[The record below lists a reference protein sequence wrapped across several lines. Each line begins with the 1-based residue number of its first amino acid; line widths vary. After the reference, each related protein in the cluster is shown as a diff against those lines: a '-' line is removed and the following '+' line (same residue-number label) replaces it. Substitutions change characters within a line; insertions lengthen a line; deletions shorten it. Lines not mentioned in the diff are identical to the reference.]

1 LASIEALVFTSVC
14 CGGAVHS
21 PSQTCVLNL
30 ASLRPLYRARNF
42 LMPTPTMTPR
52 TEEDEYGEDPRFDD
66 TDVST
71 IPFVQHPAY
80 GRGLWKNPIKFV
92 SAAPDAPI
100 KAPVGNTMAEKY
112 LAIMFPNGQPQ
123 PKSEA
128 YPACGICGESVKEQ
142 DQRMHF
148 LSPAHQAALPRAPIP
163 SAIDRSR
170 MGLKYMS
177 KHGFD
182 VDARVGL
189 GVSGQ
194 GMLFPLVPKEK
205 RDKFGLGIDKKEHE
219 KKRALGGAS
228 IADVKEGR
236 LDAGKIRKL
245 ATVERRKHDKLQ
257 KMFYGN
263 DEVEKYLGHLDG

>member
-1 LASIEALVFTSVC
+1 MI
-14 CGGAVHS
+14 
-21 PSQTCVLNL
+21 
-30 ASLRPLYRARNF
+30 
-42 LMPTPTMTPR
+42 PR
-52 TEEDEYGEDPRFDD
+52 TGDEYEEDPRFDD
-66 TDVST
+66 ADVST
-71 IPFVQHPAY
+71 IPFVQHTAY
-80 GRGLWKNPIKFV
+80 GRGLWKNPIQFV

-100 KAPVGNTMAEKY
+100 TATTGNGNTLAEKY

-123 PKSEA
+123 PKPEA
-128 YPACGICGESVKEQ
+128 YPACGICGEPVKEQ

-163 SAIDRSR
+163 SAIDRTR

-189 GVSGQ
+189 GASGQ

-228 IADVKEGR
+228 AADVKEGR

-245 ATVERRKHDKLQ
+245 AKVERRKHDKLQ